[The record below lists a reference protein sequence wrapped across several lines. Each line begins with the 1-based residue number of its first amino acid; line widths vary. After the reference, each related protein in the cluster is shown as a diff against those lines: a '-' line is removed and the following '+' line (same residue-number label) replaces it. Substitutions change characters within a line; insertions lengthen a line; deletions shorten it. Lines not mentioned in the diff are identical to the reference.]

1 MSGCQL
7 TESRVHGFGSVV
19 LANDQLSVAMVPHLG
34 AKLMSLYDRKHEYE
48 WLWTNPLLT
57 HLRPLST
64 THSEEQFE
72 LGGWDECFPGLRAAR
87 YPVPPWTVFEIPKH
101 GALWSRDWKKTVVEN
116 SGARIAICMSTEGRH
131 LPYRFERTLAIQA
144 GEAALRFSYRLYN
157 DSHVPMPFVWSSHP
171 LLRAEPG
178 MRVFLPEGTR
188 AWVDYSLPEGTLEA
202 GTLADWPYA
211 AVKKTVRNLSEVFP
225 DTEGWAAKLY
235 SVGLTDGRI
244 VVENP
249 ARGRRLIYNFA
260 LSDVTHAGVWL
271 NYGGWGGLE
280 MRPAYHLGVM
290 PCIGGADDLQV
301 AIQRGEYGVLPAAG
315 EKTWELKVTLE

>member
-7 TESRVHGFGSVV
+7 TESRVHGFVSVV
-19 LANDQLSVAMVPHLG
+19 LANDWLSVAMVPHLG
-34 AKLMSLYDRKHEYE
+34 SKLMSLYDRKHEYE

-57 HLRPLST
+57 HLRPLSM
-64 THSEEQFE
+64 THTEQQFE
-72 LGGWDECFPGLRAAR
+72 LGGWDECFPGLRAAP
-87 YPVPPWTVFEIPKH
+87 YPVPPWSAFHIPKY
-101 GALWSRDWKKTVVEN
+101 GDLWSHEWKKTTVEN
-116 SGARIAICMSTEGRH
+116 TSARIAICMSMEGRH
-131 LPYRFERTLAIQA
+131 LPYRFERTLALQA
-144 GEAALRFSYRLYN
+144 GEPILRFSYRLHN

-178 MRVFLPEGTR
+178 MRVVLPEGTR
-188 AWVDYSLPEGTLEA
+188 TWLDSVLPA
-202 GTLADWPYA
+202 GTLDAGIVTDWPYL
-211 AVKKTVRNLSEVFP
+211 AVRKVERNLSEVLP

-235 SVGLTDGRI
+235 TVGLTDGR
-244 VVENP
+244 VAVEHP
-249 ARGRRLIYNFA
+249 ARNRRLFFDFV
-260 LSDVTHAGVWL
+260 LSDVSHAGVWL